1 MGGLLALLAAL
12 SFTLDSILIRKGL
25 TGEHTGNVWQIRLV
39 TMSVTLSVYF
49 VTAVIAEVAG
59 LNIMQEFNALS
70 LESVAVLILAG
81 IMGPLM
87 GLLLLTA
94 AIGQIGSSHASA
106 LWGGANPLF
115 ATLFAF
121 VFLGETPDLIGMLFV
136 LMIIGGIVIVGY
148 HRHAGTVVLMKKTQV
163 AGGIIAILSGVCI
176 AFSQI
181 GRGAALNLGATP
193 NTALFIFQIT
203 ALLVIAM
210 VCLRKPGSYK
220 YLKQISRK
228 SFYYYVGAGFCNFVG
243 AYSLLTAF
251 ILLPVWQAVAIRN
264 IQPVFVVI
272 FSMIFLKEVD
282 TINPRL
288 ILGTIL
294 VTLGVVFLNIY

>member
-1 MGGLLALLAAL
+1 MGGFLALIAAL

-25 TGEHTGNVWQIRLV
+25 TGENAGNVWQIRLV
-39 TMSVTLSVYF
+39 TMSVTLAVYLLLAF
-49 VTAVIAEVAG
+49 FAEMAG
-59 LNIMQEFNALS
+59 LNVIQEFKALS
-70 LESVAVLILAG
+70 FEGLAVLILAG
-81 IMGPLM
+81 VMGPLM
-87 GLLLLTA
+87 GLLLLTS

-121 VFLGETPDLIGMLFV
+121 IFLGEMPDLLGVFFV

-176 AFSQI
+176 AISQI

-193 NTALFIFQIT
+193 GTALFIFQIT
-203 ALLVIAM
+203 ALIVIAL
-210 VCLRKPGSYK
+210 VCLRKPGSFK

-228 SFYYYVGAGFCNFVG
+228 SFHYYVGAGICNFVG

-251 ILLPVWQAVAIRN
+251 LLLPVWQAVAIRN

-272 FSMIFLKEVD
+272 FSMLFLKEVD
-282 TINPRL
+282 KVNFRL
-288 ILGTIL
+288 IMGTIL